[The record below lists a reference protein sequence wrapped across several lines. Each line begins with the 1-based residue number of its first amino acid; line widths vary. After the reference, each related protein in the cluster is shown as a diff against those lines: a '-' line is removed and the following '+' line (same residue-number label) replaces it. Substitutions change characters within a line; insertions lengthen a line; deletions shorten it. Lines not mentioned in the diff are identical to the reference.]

1 MSRISNNRKAAYYVG
16 IAMIVIGIVLFLSV
30 FVVTFGMMSDKND
43 FSMNRMPPFKNA
55 VIGMILMIAGS
66 AISNIGAKGA
76 AGSGLILDP
85 DQAREDL
92 KPFNEAKGK
101 MINDLIGNIDLV
113 DKFVETKEEK
123 EIIKIKCRS
132 CSCLND
138 EDAKFCKN
146 CGQTI

>member
-76 AGSGLILDP
+76 AGSGLILEP